1 MEKFKNLLYQS
12 FDRKLTPA
20 EQKILDDALIRSNEL
35 KNEKLEIEKMRNMLE
50 DYRPL
55 ISNDFTAKVMSK
67 IENRKTFY
75 TVFKYLVMTGVA
87 AIILLL
93 VTIYFTDGTVSYE
106 TLSGLSGYTPETD
119 LLSMFN

>member
-55 ISNDFTAKVMSK
+55 ISNDFTAKVMNK

>member
-55 ISNDFTAKVMSK
+55 ISNDFTAKVMNK
-67 IENRKTFY
+67 IESRKTFY